1 MNEEIKKIF
10 DEWGKDTVIAIQAL
24 LTAQRN
30 VATGNLRR
38 SIKYVL
44 GENFIQFTM
53 AEYGKYV
60 DEGTRPHWAPIAP
73 FKKWASAK
81 GLKPS
86 VAYAVRASIAKK
98 GTKAH
103 RFFQVAIEKE
113 IANLLPQLD
122 EGFIRFLD
130 NRITLLNNENN
141 Q

>member
-1 MNEEIKKIF
+1 MEEDIKKIF
-10 DEWGKDTVIAIQAL
+10 DDWGKDTVLAIQAL

-53 AEYGKYV
+53 DEYGKYV
-60 DEGTRPHWAPIAP
+60 DEGTKPHWAPISP

-98 GTKAH
+98 GTKPH
-103 RFFQVAIEKE
+103 RFFQVTIEKE
-113 IANLLPQLD
+113 LERLLPKLD

-130 NRITLLNNENN
+130 NRITLLNE
-141 Q
+141 QQ